1 MFLGITVLCPLSAVA
16 RTYIFKASK
25 SGISTIFVIPY
36 EIVTLMNAN
45 NPEFKSTELT
55 EETIRIFYRVYN
67 MSFWKRVMRMQRG

>member
-1 MFLGITVLCPLSAVA
+1 LKNRIVYILLNLTVRSFGVTVFCPLSAET

-45 NPEFKSTELT
+45 NLEFKSTELT
-55 EETIRIFYRVYN
+55 EETIRIFY
-67 MSFWKRVMRMQRG
+67 